1 MARKPREKSG
11 TGIYHVMLRGVN
23 KQDIFLDEED
33 YSLFRGLLY
42 KMVYYKDEQGKKQP
56 SRCIFYAYC
65 LMPNHVH
72 LLIREAAE
80 DLSTVIKRIAVAY
93 ALFYNNKY
101 QHVGHLFQ
109 SRFRSEPVNDAAY
122 FFTLMRY
129 IHQNPV
135 AAGLTTSVADY
146 PWSSWQEY
154 ENHTKGQTLCVN
166 SPDDSSNTKGLT
178 LCVNVGHVLRQM
190 PMTDLRALVF
200 EPLPK
205 TAQFL
210 DFDNESRKKT
220 DDEVK
225 AFLLESFGLRAPIDL
240 QNYSRERQKDILRE
254 AKEFGGSL
262 RQLERLTGIT
272 INIIRTA

>member
-1 MARKPREKSG
+1 MGRWDDG
-11 TGIYHVMLRGVN
+11 TWDKI
-23 KQDIFLDEED
+23 
-33 YSLFRGLLY
+33 
-42 KMVYYKDEQGKKQP
+42 
-56 SRCIFYAYC
+56 
-65 LMPNHVH
+65 
-72 LLIREAAE
+72 
-80 DLSTVIKRIAVAY
+80 
-93 ALFYNNKY
+93 
-101 QHVGHLFQ
+101 
-109 SRFRSEPVNDAAY
+109 
-122 FFTLMRY
+122 
-129 IHQNPV
+129 
-135 AAGLTTSVADY
+135 
-146 PWSSWQEY
+146 
-154 ENHTKGQTLCVN
+154 HTKGQTLCVN
-166 SPDDSSNTKGLT
+166 SPDDSSNTKGQT